1 MNFSSNVLNNRTAV
15 VCDTFAEATKYLD
28 YVMDRSGL
36 DPDNLLAYT
45 MEYAQGVPGM
55 TDRDWV
61 LVTYWTVGR
70 PQFGRDR
77 LYAIWIE
84 VDGEPL
90 FMEKPEKLVDMVR

>member
-1 MNFSSNVLNNRTAV
+1 MSKFIVKEAALRSHFWAKDNFSSNVLNNRTAA

-70 PQFGRDR
+70 P
-77 LYAIWIE
+77 
-84 VDGEPL
+84 
-90 FMEKPEKLVDMVR
+90 